1 MSLPSTNAYRALR
14 ELLQDAPLQVVTV
27 VSINSE
33 RGYSVV
39 QWPGGG
45 HSNVRG
51 TGVAVDSRAFVRDGV
66 IEGMAP
72 DLTLE
77 IIEV

>member
-1 MSLPSTNAYRALR
+1 MSLPSTNAFRALR
-14 ELLQDAPLQVVTV
+14 ELLPDAPLQVVTV
-27 VSINSE
+27 VSVNSG

-45 HSNVRG
+45 LSNVRG
-51 TGVAVDSRAFVRDGV
+51 TGVAVDARAFVRDGV
-66 IEGMAP
+66 IEGQAP
-72 DLTLE
+72 DLPLE